1 MVMFKKIIVLSGGFS
16 EEKEVSLISGKEIE
30 KSLKKSGYITKMINP
45 AIYVNYS
52 ELINDI
58 TDFEPI
64 IVFNALHG
72 AEGED
77 GRIQALLDLHRI
89 PYTGSGF
96 RTSAILMDKY
106 ISSEIVKC
114 MGIPVP
120 DKLLIKDELL
130 IEKIICSCS
139 FPLVIKPNDSG
150 SSMGISIVNNESE
163 VESAVA
169 EARKYSKNVLLEE
182 YIFGRELTV
191 TILNKKVLPVVE
203 IITNSGWYDYTNK
216 YTKGK
221 TVYQTPAKLSEKET
235 KQVQQYSLEIF
246 DNFGC
251 KSYARVDFRY
261 DSEKFYFLEVN
272 TLPGMTPLS
281 LTPMA
286 AKEEGIDFTELLE
299 MIIQS
304 SLTN

>member
-1 MVMFKKIIVLSGGFS
+1 MEKLKKIVILFGGFS
-16 EEKEVSLISGKEIE
+16 EEKEISLISGKEIE
-30 KSLKKSGYITKMINP
+30 KSLKELGYITKMIDHS
-45 AIYVNYS
+45 ISKNYS
-52 ELINDI
+52 ELIENI
-58 TDFEPI
+58 IDFEPF

-77 GRIQALLDLHRI
+77 GRIQALLDLHKI

-96 RTSAILMDKY
+96 RASAILMDKFL
-106 ISSEIVKC
+106 SSEIVKS
-114 MGIPVP
+114 MDIPVP
-120 DKLLIKDELL
+120 DKLLIKDDLL

-163 VESAVA
+163 VENAVQ
-169 EARKYSKNVLLEE
+169 EARKFSKDILLEE

-191 TILNKKVLPVVE
+191 TILNQKALPVVE
-203 IITNSGWYDYTNK
+203 IITNSGWYDYINK

-221 TVYQTPAKLSEKET
+221 TIYQTPAKLSDKET
-235 KQVQQYSLEIF
+235 KQIQQYALEIF
-246 DNFGC
+246 NNFGC
-251 KSYARVDFRY
+251 KSYGRIDFRY

-286 AKEEGIDFTELLE
+286 AKEAEIDFKELLE
-299 MIIQS
+299 IIIQS
-304 SLTN
+304 SLEN